1 MDYRNCE
8 NKKRKLTEE
17 QKKRK
22 SDYQKQYRKNMTEEQ
37 KQKLRDY
44 QKNRYN
50 NMTEEQ
56 KQKLKKI
63 TKNIIKLEM
72 KVEDLVI

>member
-1 MDYRNCE
+1 MI
-8 NKKRKLTEE
+8 
-17 QKKRK
+17 
-22 SDYQKQYRKNMTEEQ
+22 EEQ

-56 KQKLKKI
+56 KQKKI
-63 TKNIIKLEM
+63 IKNIIKLEM
-72 KVEDLVI
+72 NVEDLVI

>member
-1 MDYRNCE
+1 MA
-8 NKKRKLTEE
+8 
-17 QKKRK
+17 
-22 SDYQKQYRKNMTEEQ
+22 EEQ

-63 TKNIIKLEM
+63 TKNMIKLEM